1 MSWSLSAERALPRW
15 VPTTPPRWWRSA
27 LRRTAI
33 VAGQLFVLLVVV
45 FVLSLLLPGDAADVQ
60 SNDMLGASQQ
70 QAARELMGLDVS
82 PVRRFLDWLAHALTG
97 DLGTSYAGGERV
109 TTLIAEPFLVT
120 GAMAALTLVVL
131 VPVAGAVG
139 FAAGLRP
146 GSRRDRLITTASIGL
161 DSIPDFVLAVLL
173 VTYVAVRL
181 QLFPATFLGVDTDTV
196 LSRPEYLVLPLLVM
210 VVRVGAPLV
219 RLVRAGVID
228 VCAQP
233 YIEQARRLGAGRIS
247 VLLRH
252 IAPNALG
259 PAIQELGR
267 TGDGLL
273 SGVLIV
279 EAVFVMPGIASELI
293 GAIGNRDDPVILAIV
308 AVTGVCAIAIN
319 LVIDLIGRRLT
330 PRAEGR

>member
-1 MSWSLSAERALPRW
+1 M
-15 VPTTPPRWWRSA
+15 
-27 LRRTAI
+27 
-33 VAGQLFVLLVVV
+33 
-45 FVLSLLLPGDAADVQ
+45 
-60 SNDMLGASQQ
+60 
-70 QAARELMGLDVS
+70 
-82 PVRRFLDWLAHALTG
+82 
-97 DLGTSYAGGERV
+97 
-109 TTLIAEPFLVT
+109 
-120 GAMAALTLVVL
+120 
-131 VPVAGAVG
+131 
-139 FAAGLRP
+139 
-146 GSRRDRLITTASIGL
+146 
-161 DSIPDFVLAVLL
+161 LAVLL

-196 LSRPEYLVLPLLVM
+196 LGRPEYLVLPLLVM

-259 PAIQELGR
+259 PPIQELGR